1 MSTDEEVEVEVE
13 SEPIAPPPVSPG
25 PHYGTGRRK
34 SSTARVFVRAG
45 TGAISI
51 NQVTLDRHFP
61 TVSVRKRIIEPLE
74 LTELAERVDIYA
86 TASGGGF
93 AGQAGA
99 LRLGIARALLRL
111 NPDLR
116 PQLKKAGLLKRD
128 ARIKERK
135 KYGLAGARKRFQFS
149 KR

>member
-1 MSTDEEVEVEVE
+1 MDSEQVDVEATPAAP
-13 SEPIAPPPVSPG
+13 EPLSPG

-34 SSTARVFVRAG
+34 SSIARVFLRAG
-45 TGAISI
+45 NGNISV
-51 NQVTLDRHFP
+51 NQVALDKYFP
-61 TVSVRKRIIEPLE
+61 TASVRKRIIEPLE
-74 LTELAERVDIYA
+74 LTELVDRVDIYA

-99 LRLGIARALLRL
+99 LRLGIARALLQL
-111 NPDLR
+111 SPELR
-116 PQLKKAGLLKRD
+116 PQLKKTRLLTRD

>member
-1 MSTDEEVEVEVE
+1 MDTEQVDVEA
-13 SEPIAPPPVSPG
+13 EPVAQAPLSPG

-34 SSTARVFVRAG
+34 SSTARVFLRAG
-45 TGAISI
+45 SGNISI
-51 NQVTLDRHFP
+51 NQVALDKHFP
-61 TVSVRKRIIEPLE
+61 TASVRKRIIEPLE
-74 LTELAERVDIYA
+74 LTELVDRVDIYA

-99 LRLGIARALLRL
+99 LRLGIARALVQLS
-111 NPDLR
+111 PELR
-116 PQLKKAGLLKRD
+116 PQLKKAGLLTRD